1 MKYLILIS
9 CFLGSSLGQLCSHPQ
24 ETKQIFGNYL
34 NCLKSRIDTDYVQ
47 LEAEIRSDNRKAAG
61 TCFAPTISE
70 ANAKD
75 RCVLALSDL
84 DSKAWDRNGPLR
96 DCSIC
101 RTFAASAIKALLNT
115 PPEDQKCIRREIS
128 KSIAKE
134 AEFCLK
140 QKISDFAGIPEIP
153 DLEEGSFNAKEQVID
168 SISDYILINSRLSF
182 CAERK
187 PKRAMQTRR
196 CLSNPFAGF
205 YKKHCNA
212 ISSCDAAVNGG
223 CLSKLQESKV
233 ATCACIDEARQEL
246 KKRIS
251 GIADAINEAINS
263 NRGGAPAIGSGSK
276 VDSCVANIKQLKKRI
291 SGIAD
296 AINEAINSNR
306 GGAPAIGS
314 GSKVDSCVANIKRQ
328 LITPVNDWAA
338 TIDYALNTC
347 IKSKPTGQSLGIDS
361 LLNVG
366 CRKVI
371 ADTTGTATSQ
381 LKTGFDFVNNLIDA
395 MVERSR
401 RFCGGEH
408 CQH

>member
-276 VDSCVANIKQLKKRI
+276 VDSCVANIK
-291 SGIAD
+291 
-296 AINEAINSNR
+296 
-306 GGAPAIGS
+306 
-314 GSKVDSCVANIKRQ
+314 RQ